1 MIDIRVIVR
10 GESDTPPFVRMFQ
23 YYDKDEE
30 SIFLNSV
37 LAIKEKVEK
46 RLKINANESVVVYCA
61 YVIDQVRDHKSQDDI
76 ENAVHDVL
84 SSDQVLIGVPE
95 TLREMSFDVIVDK
108 YLKQRIKFSEPMKI
122 SNYIMT

>member
-23 YYDKDEE
+23 YFDKDEE

-46 RLKINANESVVVYCA
+46 RLKINTNESLVVYCA

-108 YLKQRIKFSEPMKI
+108 YPKQRIKFSEPMKI

>member
-46 RLKINANESVVVYCA
+46 RLKINANESLVVYCA

-108 YLKQRIKFSEPMKI
+108 YPKQRIKFSEPMKI

>member
-23 YYDKDEE
+23 YFDKDEE

-46 RLKINANESVVVYCA
+46 RLKINANESLVVYCA

-76 ENAVHDVL
+76 ENAVLDVL

-108 YLKQRIKFSEPMKI
+108 YPKQRIKFSEPMKI

>member
-23 YYDKDEE
+23 YFDKDEE

-46 RLKINANESVVVYCA
+46 RLKINANESLVVYCA
-61 YVIDQVRDHKSQDDI
+61 YVIDQVRDHKSQGDI
-76 ENAVHDVL
+76 ENAVLDVL

-108 YLKQRIKFSEPMKI
+108 YPKQRIKFSEPMKI

>member
-10 GESDTPPFVRMFQ
+10 GESDTLPFVRMFQ
-23 YYDKDEE
+23 YFDKDEE
-30 SIFLNSV
+30 SKFLNSV

-46 RLKINANESVVVYCA
+46 RLKINATESLVVYCA